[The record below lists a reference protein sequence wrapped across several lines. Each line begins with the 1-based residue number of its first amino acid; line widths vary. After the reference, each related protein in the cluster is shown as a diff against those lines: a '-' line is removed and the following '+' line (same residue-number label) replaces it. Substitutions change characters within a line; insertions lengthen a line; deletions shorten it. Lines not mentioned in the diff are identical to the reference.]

1 MPDGQ
6 PQSSVTWVDYDGECV
21 IINSARGRQKDKNV
35 ARNPKVTIM
44 AVDPKDPYRRMEIRG
59 TVEEITEQG
68 GVESI
73 EKLSRKY
80 MNKPYY
86 GEGGYRGGSPS
97 EETRVI
103 YKIRPQKVLVFPK

>member
-1 MPDGQ
+1 
-6 PQSSVTWVDYDGECV
+6 
-21 IINSARGRQKDKNV
+21 
-35 ARNPKVTIM
+35 
-44 AVDPKDPYRRMEIRG
+44 
-59 TVEEITEQG
+59 VEEITEQG